1 MVDNPAMI
9 SMGILAIW
17 AAIWSVPGIVRAR
30 RFGYRRLVYVG
41 SVSLAVIVVMAV
53 ILILVGIFGR

>member
-1 MVDNPAMI
+1 MVENPAMV

-30 RFGYRRLVYVG
+30 RFGYRRLVYAG
-41 SVSLAVIVVMAV
+41 YAGLAVILVMATL
-53 ILILVGIFGR
+53 LILVGIFGR